1 MLSKVKKSLLIL
13 IVAILMTAC
22 KSSKTTT
29 ISTSESNEE
38 STKEKS
44 SKKKSSENKKIEV
57 IIKAARSYTG
67 TPYKYGGTSRSGIDC
82 SGFVGASYKAAE
94 ITLPRTAN
102 DQSAIGKVVSLKEL
116 KKGDLVFFTD
126 KKGHKKIT
134 HVGMITEVKGTD
146 SAKFIHASTKTGVV
160 EVELFSDYY
169 RPLIVKAV
177 RIL

>member
-1 MLSKVKKSLLIL
+1 VKKSLLIV
-13 IVAILMTAC
+13 IVAVLMTAC
-22 KSSKTTT
+22 KSNKTTT
-29 ISTSESNEE
+29 ASTSGSNEE

-44 SKKKSSENKKIEV
+44 GKKKSSENKKVEA

-82 SGFVGASYKAAE
+82 SAFVGVSYKAAE

-102 DQSAIGKVVSLKEL
+102 DQSTIGKVVSLKEL
-116 KKGDLVFFTD
+116 KKGDLIFFTD

-134 HVGMITEVKGTD
+134 HVGMVTEVKGPD
-146 SAKFIHASTKTGVV
+146 SAKFIHASTKAGVV

-169 RPLIVKAV
+169 KPLIVKAV
-177 RIL
+177 RVL